1 VPDASRRN
9 PQAHQAIL
17 DATWDLL
24 LAGGWSAISV
34 DAIAARAGVGKR
46 TIYRWWPNKNAVAL
60 EAFLTRARAT
70 PPPDHPTGLAD
81 TLRAHARHFVD
92 LYVNTKLGTL
102 LSELIGAAQTD
113 PELASALREHWFLPR
128 REPLRALIPGDD
140 PDLLLDLVF
149 APLHYRLLTGHA
161 PINHAFADKVVT
173 AILDSQCLGHGVD
186 SPNTGGSPAP
196 AR

>member
-1 VPDASRRN
+1 MPDASRRN

-17 DATWDLL
+17 GATWDLL
-24 LAGGWSAISV
+24 VAGGWSAVSV

-60 EAFLTRARAT
+60 EAFLARARAT
-70 PPPDHPTGLAD
+70 PPPGDPEGLSE

-92 LYVNTKLGTL
+92 LYVGTRLGAL
-102 LSELIGAAQTD
+102 LRELIGAAQTD
-113 PELASALREHWFLPR
+113 PELARALREHWFLPR

-140 PDLLLDLVF
+140 PDLVLDLVF

-161 PINHAFADKVVT
+161 AIDHAFADNVVKVALACST
-173 AILDSQCLGHGVD
+173 ASG
-186 SPNTGGSPAP
+186 
-196 AR
+196 